1 MAKNIVNSSGKYMN
15 ELGISKYNEANKSLQ
30 QSIENER
37 YKLKID
43 DAIKEN
49 TRLYKFLKTQET
61 ELAAI
66 KKRAALEYSQL
77 QEKIN
82 KAQTEAARQRYE
94 KQLEYAKENDEADIK
109 SYEASIKK
117 LEARIAAKKVEIND
131 LLEELDEKTDKI
143 QKVVQKRFEEQI
155 AHIEENINTKGS
167 KKAKIDYNTKKI
179 DSLKG
184 EAERISI
191 LSEAGEISE
200 EEAKNLLENIG
211 KQITEAQAHIKE
223 ANNSENLSA
232 SEQYKLN
239 ERTFS
244 KGLLNTAA
252 DISKEKQD
260 EAQETLNKL
269 YERIDAG
276 EDISEE
282 ELETAKDNLD
292 EAKKQSKLLNDLKK
306 LNKLV
311 SDQISAGIAEAGKY
325 QSAINTRLMGTDKSY
340 KKIAS
345 IISSNLTSSLT
356 VSQAEMF
363 ENLNKLVDLGVAY
376 NIEQRSY
383 LMTLG
388 DKIVSTFDAT
398 NETLLRLIRL
408 QQSDTTAVRAGIE
421 SSLNKFLNN
430 MFQDTSYLTNVYD
443 TVSAALI
450 DANSLMTR
458 EMSAEFEYIVQKWF
472 GSLTSVGISS
482 SAVQSIAQGINYLAT
497 GDTQA
502 LASNSSLMNLM
513 AMGAS
518 RAGLQIDQLF
528 NNITPDTANTLL
540 YNIVTY
546 LQEVSNGST
555 NVVRSAYGDLFN
567 LSTSDLRAISNLT
580 STDLTNILN
589 NTLTYE
595 QAYNEIQSQILT
607 AASRQSFNE
616 GIQTLKDNFLY
627 TLGTNIGSS
636 PVLNTLWTMNNIIQ
650 QVTGG
655 IKLPVPTFM
664 GTGLPEFVNLT
675 ELIQQGIITGDL
687 LGAGVKLGQSIANSA
702 KTPGLEMWADVSSS
716 YTRRGTG
723 FIGNNNV
730 QNGTSYSGDYT
741 TSASMDDLEAETLR
755 KTKEDADKNNEIMN
769 NEALEAKTADDIYKE
784 LFVEE
789 KPIHVIVSGMDG
801 SMNVYVTNPY
811 FDEFLQNGGN
821 QYKPT
826 NI

>member
-1 MAKNIVNSSGKYMN
+1 MAKDTINSSGKYMN
-15 ELGISKYNEANKSLQ
+15 ELGVSKYNEANKILQ
-30 QSIENER
+30 QSIQDER

-61 ELAAI
+61 ELAAL

-77 QEKIN
+77 EEKIN
-82 KAQTEAARQRYE
+82 KARTEFAKQQYE
-94 KQLEYAKENDEADIK
+94 KQLEYAKKQDAADIK
-109 SYEASIKK
+109 SYETSIKR
-117 LEARIAAKKVEIND
+117 LEAGIAAKKVEITD
-131 LLEELDEKTDKI
+131 LFKELDEKTDKI
-143 QKVVQKRFEEQI
+143 QEVVQKRFEEQI
-155 AHIEENINTKGS
+155 AHIENNINTKGS

-184 EAERISI
+184 EAERVSI

-211 KQITEAQAHIKE
+211 KQITEAQARIAE
-223 ANNSENLSA
+223 ANSSKNLSA

-239 ERTFS
+239 ERVFN
-244 KGLLNTAA
+244 KGMINTAA

-260 EAQETLNKL
+260 EAQETLDNL
-269 YERIDAG
+269 YAKIDAG

-282 ELETAKDNLD
+282 ELETAKNNLD

-482 SAVQSIAQGINYLAT
+482 SAVSSIAQGINYLAT
-497 GDTQA
+497 GNTQA
-502 LASNSSLMNLM
+502 LASNSSLMNLI

-518 RAGLQIDQLF
+518 RAGLHIDQLF

-540 YNIVTY
+540 YNIVAY

-555 NVVRSAYGDLFN
+555 NIVRSAYGDLYN
-567 LSTSDLRAISNLT
+567 LSTSDLKAISNLT

-589 NTLTYE
+589 STLTYK

-655 IKLPVPTFM
+655 IKLPVPTVM

-687 LGAGVKLGQSIANSA
+687 LGAGVKLGQSIVNSA
-702 KTPGLEMWADVSSS
+702 MTPGLEMWADVSSS
-716 YTRRGTG
+716 YTQRGTG

-755 KTKEDADKNNEIMN
+755 KTKEDADKNSEIMN
-769 NEALEAKTADDIYKE
+769 NEVLEAKTADDIYKE

-811 FDEFLQNGGN
+811 FDEFLQGGTN
-821 QYKPT
+821 QYNRT
-826 NI
+826 GY